1 MTTRRLVQALA
12 IWMAFLAAH
21 AFAQEAAP
29 NKVGVVQDVADRCP
43 GLVLQDHAFTDAVA
57 TVLNQQDA
65 RWGRNGKRG
74 NVNDPSHDA
83 LAFRNPQS
91 RAGGVSIVD
100 IIVGAGGQFA
110 TPGWQDVTQATI
122 DGGTIGAWV
131 APSGKLPPCLSGG
144 SAPTPPGQPQPP
156 PPTQPAPSVDLGP
169 ILSSLARIEARLATL
184 EALNAD
190 SDPALLKAFITDMV
204 GAGPG
209 GDPQVIPNHITDILQ
224 RQDKTR
230 ADLLAAIE
238 RLSAWLRSR
247 RALGF

>member
-131 APSGKLPPCLSGG
+131 APSGKLPACLSGG
-144 SAPTPPGQPQPP
+144 SVPPTQPPPNSVP

-184 EALNAD
+184 EALSAD
-190 SDPALLKAFITDMV
+190 GDPALLKAFIDDMV
-204 GAGPG
+204 GAGPAN
-209 GDPQVIPNHITDILQ
+209 DPGVFPNHITDL
-224 RQDKTR
+224 K
-230 ADLLAAIE
+230 E
-238 RLSAWLRSR
+238 RLDVIRVDVEQISAWLRSR
-247 RALGF
+247 TILRR